1 MSARGLEADFK
12 PATTIETELVER
24 LAGLLWRLRR
34 VPVFEAALM
43 QARRVEVGQRDF
55 MSLFSHDERKQIDE
69 LKHWL
74 WQEREATSRPGRLIT
89 PDRKSPALHPSLI

>member
-43 QARRVEVGQRDF
+43 QARFYVFVFPR
-55 MSLFSHDERKQIDE
+55 RKKAD
-69 LKHWL
+69 
-74 WQEREATSRPGRLIT
+74 
-89 PDRKSPALHPSLI
+89 

>member
-43 QARRVEVGQRDF
+43 QAVVWRLASAILCLCFPTTKESRLTSLRIGYGKKERPRHGQ
-55 MSLFSHDERKQIDE
+55 
-69 LKHWL
+69 
-74 WQEREATSRPGRLIT
+74 AG
-89 PDRKSPALHPSLI
+89 